1 MNHREAA
8 ERWMRDHPLAMD
20 LYRRLALNALA
31 RGHRIG
37 IALLTERIRWEF
49 IVDRIS
55 NEVFKIPNNH
65 RAYIARQLI
74 HDIPGLAKILTVHRT
89 NDELLP

>member
-8 ERWMRDHPLAMD
+8 ERWMKDHPLAMD
-20 LYRRLALNALA
+20 VYRRLALTALA

-37 IALLTERIRWEF
+37 IAMLTERIRWEF
-49 IVDRIS
+49 IVSR
-55 NEVFKIPNNH
+55 NTMEEFKIPNNH

-74 HDIPGLAKILTVHRT
+74 REIPGLDKILTIHRT
-89 NDELLP
+89 MDES